1 MMDASELLR
10 VVRAEGLDT
19 PVLLG
24 VGRRHDDAVVLDRDG
39 SRWTVY
45 LIDERAAV
53 IESTRRTFDSESEAC
68 ERVLLD
74 LRRVAEARDSLAGLD
89 RS

>member
-1 MMDASELLR
+1 MD
-10 VVRAEGLDT
+10 GLSL
-19 PVLLG
+19 V
-24 VGRRHDDAVVLDRDG
+24 
-39 SRWTVY
+39 
-45 LIDERAAV
+45 DERATV

-89 RS
+89 PI